1 MNTAEPEND
10 WVTVW
15 TVGEW
20 ISNELDRLEKI
31 MDWKGWRRWKLGL
44 RRETVL
50 ADMEG
55 GALLEASKA
64 DSSLQLYL

>member
-55 GALLEASKA
+55 GA
-64 DSSLQLYL
+64 